1 MNPEDVSFVKNAVYG
16 LAVYLLEHKPPSV
29 MFKLF
34 DVKPSPEEI
43 ESLIDDV
50 ILEHGAVGEIYHF
63 SGNDLE
69 ELKEVIIVSLELAM
83 RTVFICRD
91 EKDLN

>member
-1 MNPEDVSFVKNAVYG
+1 MNSEDVSFVKNAVFG
-16 LAVYLLEHKPPSV
+16 LILYLVEQEPTTV

-34 DVKPSPEEI
+34 DVKPSTEEI
-43 ESLIDDV
+43 EVLIGDV
-50 ILEHGAVGEIYHF
+50 ILEHGAIGDVYNF

-69 ELKEVIIVSLELAM
+69 ELKEAVLSSHERDVSL
-83 RTVFICRD
+83 RID

>member
-1 MNPEDVSFVKNAVYG
+1 MNPEDVSFVKNTVFG
-16 LAVYLLEHKPPSV
+16 LIFVLVEQEPTTV

-43 ESLIDDV
+43 ESLIDDI
-50 ILEHGAVGEIYHF
+50 ILEHGAVGDVYHF

-69 ELKEVIIVSLELAM
+69 ELKEAIIESHERVVSLRIE
-83 RTVFICRD
+83 
-91 EKDLN
+91 DLN